1 MEKEKID
8 RVKRIRLDSP
18 TTIELKKSVTRQIDT
33 LTIDRIIDY
42 PLESR
47 LSVLIKEVGVVV
59 IAEGDEYSNLG
70 DLTRDQVYS
79 MVLKMYGVES
89 APDQRGDEGK

>member
-1 MEKEKID
+1 MEKEISN
-8 RVKRIRLDSP
+8 RVRQIKLKSP

-79 MVLKMYGVES
+79 MVLKM
-89 APDQRGDEGK
+89 